1 MRILLSFIFL
11 MLCFFT
17 GAYFAKQQLE
27 AWGQRTTSLESAQ
40 ILQIPR
46 GTSLATLSGLLADRK
61 IVSSARLFQ
70 IWVRLKSSYS
80 EFQAGQYR
88 FEGEVSPESVS
99 RAIRGGQIYQPVVL
113 EVNIPEG
120 FRISQI
126 VDRYVAAGVGSRE
139 QFEALISDST
149 FLESLKLPKPNIE
162 GFFYPA
168 TYRYYK
174 KPTAKEVL
182 RKGVE
187 VFFEKLPADY
197 EQQVEAMGISLYEAV
212 IFGSLIELE
221 TKYDDE
227 RPFVS
232 EVIWRRYKDGVA
244 LAIDASIIYGIKD
257 YRGNLSRRHLRDAKN
272 PYNTRV
278 HKGWPPTPIG
288 APSVQSLAA
297 ILTPSDN
304 GYYYYVVDAEKGDR
318 HHFSKTLKEHNTWVR
333 KLVKTQRQ
341 ANREAR
347 AQQRQKRA
355 QERKAKMMERR
366 ARREQEKEQRK
377 LERES
382 LPE

>member
-1 MRILLSFIFL
+1 
-11 MLCFFT
+11 MLCFLG

-27 AWGQRTTSLESAQ
+27 AWGVRTTNLESAE
-40 ILQIPR
+40 IIQIPR
-46 GTSLATLSGLLADRK
+46 GTSLATLSGLLADK
-61 IVSSARLFQ
+61 NIVSSARLFR

-99 RAIRGGQIYQPVVL
+99 RAIRGGEIYQPVVL
-113 EVNIPEG
+113 EVSIPEG

-126 VDRYVAAGVGSRE
+126 IDRYVAAGVGTKD
-139 QFEALISDST
+139 QFEALLSDSE
-149 FLESLKLPKPNIE
+149 FLESLKLPKPNLE
-162 GFFYPA
+162 GFYYPA
-168 TYRYYK
+168 TYRFYK
-174 KPTAKEVL
+174 KPSPQEVL
-182 RKGVE
+182 RKGVA
-187 VFFEKLPADY
+187 VFFEKLPVDY

-212 IFGSLIELE
+212 IFASLIELE

-232 EVIWRRYKDGVA
+232 EVIWSRYKDGVA

-257 YRGNLSRRHLRDAKN
+257 YSGNLTRRHLRDAKN

-304 GYYYYVVDAEKGDR
+304 GYYYYVVDASKGDR
-318 HHFSKTLKEHNTWVR
+318 HHFSKTLKEHNAWVR
-333 KLVKTQRQ
+333 KLVKSQRQ
-341 ANREAR
+341 ASREAR
-347 AQQRQKRA
+347 AKERQERA
-355 QERKAKMMERR
+355 AQRKAKMLERK
-366 ARREQEKEQRK
+366 ARREQAKR
-377 LERES
+377 ERES
-382 LPE
+382 LRE